1 MSEMQNGGRGEGVT
15 DFVLER
21 TCSEDH
27 PESEKN
33 RASLANKATMSVNAK
48 TLQLDIWTEMFSVEH
63 LTKLTY

>member
-48 TLQLDIWTEMFSVEH
+48 TLQLD
-63 LTKLTY
+63 L